1 MDEINSHPQMNI
13 LPSGACSRRSLLGL
27 GLGSASLLLG
37 ACASPDMTS
46 PSATSHNALRSAPPV
61 QIPGSHQLDMR
72 DAASGLVW
80 RIFVQVPDA
89 PAPAGGYPVLHLLDG
104 NASFVTA
111 AQIARNTGNR
121 PAALR
126 KDPLLVVGIG
136 YPIDGAM
143 DQEARKRDY
152 TPPPATEAGTGG
164 AEVFLDFIE
173 KQLQPAVRSAWSI
186 DPARQTLFG
195 HSLGG
200 LLTVHAL
207 ATRNRLFS
215 RYAAASPSLWWNG
228 AQELQ
233 TIERWIAQGTPTAS
247 GNVQLQL
254 RVGSRE
260 RAKRNETDPARAAKA
275 AERRMNEHVET
286 LAERLSALKRPQ
298 LQVDF
303 KELQGADHG
312 GTLAPSLIEA
322 ITLAQAREDQ
332 K

>member
-1 MDEINSHPQMNI
+1 MDEINSHPQMNR
-13 LPSGACSRRSLLGL
+13 LPRARLSRRGLL
-27 GLGSASLLLG
+27 GLGSASLLLS
-37 ACASPDMTS
+37 ACAAPDMNTT
-46 PSATSHNALRSAPPV
+46 PSADPNALRDAPPV
-61 QIPGSHQLDMR
+61 RILGSHQLDMR
-72 DAASGLVW
+72 DAASGRVW

-89 PAPAGGYPVLHLLDG
+89 PAPAGGYPVLYLLDA
-104 NASFVTA
+104 NASFMTA

-121 PAALR
+121 PAGMR
-126 KDPLLVVGIG
+126 RDPLMVVGIG
-136 YPIDGAM
+136 YPVDGSM
-143 DQEARKRDY
+143 DQAARKRDY
-152 TPPPATEAGTGG
+152 TPPPATEEGSGG
-164 AEVFLDFIE
+164 AEAFLDFIE
-173 KQLQPAVRSAWSI
+173 HQLQPAVRSAWHV

-207 ATRNRLFS
+207 ATRNPLFS

-228 AQELQ
+228 AQELP
-233 TIERWIAQGTPTAS
+233 TIERWIAQGAPTAS
-247 GNVQLQL
+247 NDVRLQL

-286 LAERLSALKRPQ
+286 LAERLTALKRPQ